1 MRNAPSL
8 SCRFLPRAALVAL
21 GLCLQPRQ
29 GFGPLAPHV
38 PIAPQAVNHPPRP
51 QVEEAASAIMAGAH
65 GLVAITTRV
74 RSALAWAA
82 AFGRQACAD
91 PAVVPQ
97 TLAACTD
104 DPVAHRPQARAVR
117 SRPPRRGSRHD
128 DDHPWHVLA
137 VERRGLP

>member
-8 SCRFLPRAALVAL
+8 SCRFLPRAALAAL
-21 GLCLQPRQ
+21 GLRLQPRQ
-29 GFGPLAPHV
+29 GFGPLARHV

-51 QVEEAASAIMAGAH
+51 QVEEAVS
-65 GLVAITTRV
+65 AITTRA
-74 RSALAWAA
+74 RSAPAWAA